1 MQRVSRRHIAQR
13 LVAIDPLR
21 EGSHRLLMRILAQS
35 GQRAAAIKQFNT
47 CADIL
52 KRDLDVEPDPE
63 TQMLL
68 DNIKSPTSISDYS
81 AQMVEAGSNEE
92 SQNAAPVASAKAS
105 ITVLPFGSMGGGEEL
120 EAFSD
125 GLTEDITSALTKYRW
140 LDVIV
145 QLLVESGDSST
156 ARLRQLAMEQNVRY
170 SVEGSVRRFAEKLRI
185 TAQLVELE
193 TGKYIWVDRSDR
205 DAEDLFALQDELSK
219 IIAAAVETELVA
231 FEGDK
236 VRARASDAMS
246 AWDCYHLGLAT
257 QYEFS
262 TEGNARAQSLFR
274 RAIDLD
280 PMFASAHARLSYA
293 LVLSAIYFE
302 ASQISDLL
310 DEALELARLATRLDD
325 HDAVARFALGRVFL
339 ARGEYEQSIV
349 ALNLAIKLNPSLAQ
363 AHCGLGDSLAYLG
376 RAQEAIP
383 EFEEAVRLSP
393 RDPHRWAFSMYG
405 ALASIINGDYERAVS
420 WARSSVRVPN
430 SHYWANA
437 ALVSALG
444 HLGRLDEAKAA
455 VQDLLELKPEFSCDF
470 AKERLFYVHDKAQI
484 GRYVEGLKKAGVR

>member
-1 MQRVSRRHIAQR
+1 
-13 LVAIDPLR
+13 
-21 EGSHRLLMRILAQS
+21 
-35 GQRAAAIKQFNT
+35 
-47 CADIL
+47 
-52 KRDLDVEPDPE
+52 
-63 TQMLL
+63 
-68 DNIKSPTSISDYS
+68 
-81 AQMVEAGSNEE
+81 
-92 SQNAAPVASAKAS
+92 
-105 ITVLPFGSMGGGEEL
+105 
-120 EAFSD
+120 
-125 GLTEDITSALTKYRW
+125 
-140 LDVIV
+140 
-145 QLLVESGDSST
+145 
-156 ARLRQLAMEQNVRY
+156 
-170 SVEGSVRRFAEKLRI
+170 
-185 TAQLVELE
+185 
-193 TGKYIWVDRSDR
+193 
-205 DAEDLFALQDELSK
+205 
-219 IIAAAVETELVA
+219 
-231 FEGDK
+231 
-236 VRARASDAMS
+236 
-246 AWDCYHLGLAT
+246 
-257 QYEFS
+257 
-262 TEGNARAQSLFR
+262 
-274 RAIDLD
+274 
-280 PMFASAHARLSYA
+280 MFASAHARLSYA

-455 VQDLLELKPEFSCDF
+455 GQGLLELKPEFSCDF